1 MAGLV
6 DMKGFLARRLGQVLV
21 TVFGVLTLIFF
32 LQRLTGDPTFLLV
45 PETATQA
52 DIDALRHTL
61 GFDRPLVVQYLSFL
75 QQMMQFDLGSSLV
88 QNVPVSTIIASRLPY
103 TLQLAAGA
111 LLVACGLGIP
121 IGMVLALFRE
131 SAAARVLAGLVF
143 AAQSMPTF
151 WSGILL
157 IMVFA
162 VTLGWL
168 PPSSVGGIE
177 HLVMPSIA
185 LGLLSMATF
194 ARITRTSILDELT
207 KDYVRSARS
216 RGASQG
222 RLLWRH
228 LARNASIPVITVAAI
243 EISNLLAGAVIVET
257 VFAWPGLG
265 QVTVQAILARDFM
278 VVQGVVLMGAF
289 VTIALNLL
297 ADLLYSAVDPRI
309 RLDGIRR

>member
-1 MAGLV
+1 MQ
-6 DMKGFLARRLGQVLV
+6 GFLLRRLGQVLV
-21 TVFGVLTLIFF
+21 TLFGVITLIFF
-32 LQRLTGDPTFLLV
+32 VQRLTGDPTFLLV

-52 DIDALRHTL
+52 DIDAMRHTL
-61 GFDRPLVVQYLSFL
+61 GLDRPLFVQYLSFL
-75 QQMMQFDLGSSLV
+75 QQIASFDLGQSVV

-111 LLVACGLGIP
+111 LTVACGLGIP
-121 IGMVLALFRE
+121 VGIVLALYRQ
-131 SAAARVLAGLVF
+131 SAAARMLAGLVF

-151 WSGILL
+151 WSGIML
-157 IMVFA
+157 IMLFA

-168 PPSSVGGIE
+168 PPSSVGGFENLI
-177 HLVMPSIA
+177 MPSVA

-194 ARITRTSILDELT
+194 ARITRTAILDELT
-207 KDYVRSARS
+207 RDYVRSARA
-216 RGASQG
+216 RGASTG
-222 RLLWRH
+222 RLLVRH
-228 LARNASIPVITVAAI
+228 LARNAAIPVITVAAI

-265 QVTVQAILARDFM
+265 QVTVQSILSRDFM

-297 ADLLYSAVDPRI
+297 ADILYSAVDPRI
-309 RLDGIRR
+309 RLDGVRR

>member
-1 MAGLV
+1 
-6 DMKGFLARRLGQVLV
+6 VLV
-21 TVFGVLTLIFF
+21 TLFGVITLIFF
-32 LQRLTGDPTFLLV
+32 VQRLTGDPTFLLV

-61 GFDRPLVVQYLSFL
+61 GLDRPLFVQYLSFL
-75 QQMMQFDLGSSLV
+75 QQIASFDLGQSVV

-111 LLVACGLGIP
+111 LTVACGLGIP
-121 IGMVLALFRE
+121 VGIVLALYRQ
-131 SAAARVLAGLVF
+131 SAAARMLAGLVF

-151 WSGILL
+151 WSGIML
-157 IMVFA
+157 IMLFA

-168 PPSSVGGIE
+168 PPSSVGGFENLI
-177 HLVMPSIA
+177 MPSVA

-194 ARITRTSILDELT
+194 ARITRTAILDELT
-207 KDYVRSARS
+207 RDYVRSARA
-216 RGASQG
+216 RGASTG
-222 RLLWRH
+222 RLLVRH
-228 LARNASIPVITVAAI
+228 LARNAAIPVITVAAI

-265 QVTVQAILARDFM
+265 QVTVQSILSRDFM

-297 ADLLYSAVDPRI
+297 ADILYSAVDPRI
-309 RLDGIRR
+309 RLDGVRR

>member
-1 MAGLV
+1 MP
-6 DMKGFLARRLGQVLV
+6 GFLLRRFGQVLV
-21 TVFGVLTLIFF
+21 TLFGVITLIFF
-32 LQRLTGDPTFLLV
+32 LQRLTGDPTYLLV

-52 DIDALRHTL
+52 DIEAMRHTL

-75 QQMMQFDLGSSLV
+75 QQIAGFDLGRSV
-88 QNVPVSTIIASRLPY
+88 IQNVPVATIIASRLPY

-111 LLVACGLGIP
+111 LLVACGLGVPVGI
-121 IGMVLALFRE
+121 ILALYRE
-131 SAAARVLAGLVF
+131 SAVARMLAGLVF

-157 IMVFA
+157 IMLFA

-168 PPSSVGGIE
+168 PPSSIGGIE
-177 HLVMPSIA
+177 NLIMPSIA

-194 ARITRTSILDELT
+194 ARITRTAILDELT
-207 KDYVRSARS
+207 KEYVRSARA
-216 RGASQG
+216 RGAATG
-222 RLLWRH
+222 RLLVRH

-265 QVTVQAILARDFM
+265 QVTVQSILASDFM

-289 VTIALNLL
+289 VTIALNLV

>member
-1 MAGLV
+1 MQ
-6 DMKGFLARRLGQVLV
+6 GFLLRRLGQVLV
-21 TVFGVLTLIFF
+21 TLFGVITLIFF
-32 LQRLTGDPTFLLV
+32 VQRLTGDPTFLLV

-61 GFDRPLVVQYLSFL
+61 GLDRPLFVQYLSFL
-75 QQMMQFDLGSSLV
+75 RQIAGFDLGQSVV

-111 LLVACGLGIP
+111 LTVACGLGIP
-121 IGMVLALFRE
+121 VGIVLALYRQT
-131 SAAARVLAGLVF
+131 AAARLLAGLVF

-151 WSGILL
+151 WSGIMM
-157 IMVFA
+157 IMLFA

-168 PPSSVGGIE
+168 PPSSVGGFENLI
-177 HLVMPSIA
+177 MPSVA

-194 ARITRTSILDELT
+194 ARITRTAILDELT
-207 KDYVRSARS
+207 RDYVRSARA
-216 RGASQG
+216 RGAAMG
-222 RLLWRH
+222 RLLVRH

-265 QVTVQAILARDFM
+265 QVTVQSILARDFM

-297 ADLLYSAVDPRI
+297 ADILYSAVDPRI
-309 RLDGIRR
+309 RLDGVRR

>member
-1 MAGLV
+1 MQ
-6 DMKGFLARRLGQVLV
+6 GFLLRRLGQVLV
-21 TVFGVLTLIFF
+21 TLFGVITLIFF
-32 LQRLTGDPTFLLV
+32 VQRLTGDPTFLLV

-61 GFDRPLVVQYLSFL
+61 GLDRPLFVQYLSFL
-75 QQMMQFDLGSSLV
+75 QQIASFDLGQSVV

-111 LLVACGLGIP
+111 LTVACGLGIP
-121 IGMVLALFRE
+121 VGIVLALYRQ
-131 SAAARVLAGLVF
+131 SAAARMLAGLVF

-151 WSGILL
+151 WSGIML
-157 IMVFA
+157 IMLFA

-168 PPSSVGGIE
+168 PPSSVGGFENLI
-177 HLVMPSIA
+177 MPSVA

-194 ARITRTSILDELT
+194 ARITRTAILDELT
-207 KDYVRSARS
+207 RDYVRSARA
-216 RGASQG
+216 RGASMG
-222 RLLWRH
+222 RLLMRH
-228 LARNASIPVITVAAI
+228 LARNAAIPVITVAAI

-265 QVTVQAILARDFM
+265 QVTVQSILSRDFM

-297 ADLLYSAVDPRI
+297 ADILYSAVDPRI
-309 RLDGIRR
+309 RLDGVRR

>member
-1 MAGLV
+1 MQ
-6 DMKGFLARRLGQVLV
+6 GFLLRRLGQVLV
-21 TVFGVLTLIFF
+21 TLFGVITLIFF
-32 LQRLTGDPTFLLV
+32 VQRLTGDPTFLLV

-61 GFDRPLVVQYLSFL
+61 GLDRPLFVQYLSFL
-75 QQMMQFDLGSSLV
+75 QQIAGFDLGQSVV

-111 LLVACGLGIP
+111 LTVACGLGIP
-121 IGMVLALFRE
+121 DGIVLALYRQT
-131 SAAARVLAGLVF
+131 AAARMLAGLVF

-151 WSGILL
+151 WSGIMM
-157 IMVFA
+157 IMLFA

-168 PPSSVGGIE
+168 PPSSVGGFENLI
-177 HLVMPSIA
+177 MPSVA

-194 ARITRTSILDELT
+194 ARITRTAILDELT
-207 KDYVRSARS
+207 RDYVRSARA
-216 RGASQG
+216 RGATMG
-222 RLLWRH
+222 RLLTRH
-228 LARNASIPVITVAAI
+228 LARNASIPVITGAAI
-243 EISNLLAGAVIVET
+243 EISNVLAGAVIVET

-265 QVTVQAILARDFM
+265 QVTVQSILARDFM

-297 ADLLYSAVDPRI
+297 ADILYSAVDPRI
-309 RLDGIRR
+309 RLDGVRR

>member
-1 MAGLV
+1 MRR
-6 DMKGFLARRLGQVLV
+6 FLLRRLGQVVL
-21 TVFGVLTLIFF
+21 TLFGVVSLIFF
-32 LQRLTGDPTFLLV
+32 LQRLTGDPTYLLV

-52 DIDALRHTL
+52 DIAAMRHTL
-61 GFDRPLVVQYLSFL
+61 GFDRPLLIQYLSFL
-75 QQMMQFDLGSSLV
+75 KQVAGFDLGQSV
-88 QNVPVSTIIASRLPY
+88 IQNVPVSTIIASRLPY

-111 LLVACGLGIP
+111 LVVACGLGIP
-121 IGMVLALFRE
+121 AGIALALLRE
-131 SAAARVLAGLVF
+131 TLLARLLAGLVF

-168 PPSSVGGIE
+168 PPSSIGGFE
-177 HLVMPSIA
+177 HLIMPSVA

-194 ARITRTSILDELT
+194 ARITRTAVLDELT
-207 KDYVRSARS
+207 RDYVRSARA
-216 RGASQG
+216 RGASMA
-222 RLLWRH
+222 RLLLRH
-228 LARNASIPVITVAAI
+228 LARNASIPIITVAAI

-265 QVTVQAILARDFM
+265 QVTVQSILARDFA

-289 VTIALNLL
+289 VTVALNLV

-309 RLDGIRR
+309 RLDGARR

>member
-1 MAGLV
+1 MQRFLV
-6 DMKGFLARRLGQVLV
+6 RRFGEVLI
-21 TVFGVLTLIFF
+21 TIFGVVTLIFF

-61 GFDRPLVVQYLSFL
+61 GFDRPLFVQYLSFL
-75 QQMMQFDLGSSLV
+75 KQIASLDLGQSVV
-88 QNVPVSTIIASRLPY
+88 QNVPVWTIIASRLPY

-111 LLVACGLGIP
+111 LLVACGIGIP
-121 IGMVLALFRE
+121 VGVVLALYRE
-131 SAAARVLAGLVF
+131 SVAARLLAGLVF

-157 IMVFA
+157 IMIFA
-162 VTLGWL
+162 VSLGWL
-168 PPSSVGGIE
+168 PPSSVGGIQN
-177 HLVMPSIA
+177 LIMPSLA

-194 ARITRTSILDELT
+194 ARITRTSLLDELT
-207 KDYVRSARS
+207 KEYVRSARA
-216 RGASQG
+216 RGAATA
-222 RLLWRH
+222 RLLLRH
-228 LARNASIPVITVAAI
+228 LLRNASIPVITVAAI

-265 QVTVQAILARDFM
+265 QVTVQSILARDFT
-278 VVQGVVLMGAF
+278 VVQGVVLLGAF
-289 VTIALNLL
+289 VTVALNVA

-309 RLDGIRR
+309 RLDGNRR